1 MPNPLLMQRA
11 VVLSKIE
18 GAYNVD
24 AGPDPLI
31 DAMLVSDPEFTVD
44 PSVLE
49 RNFTR
54 FSLST
59 LPHRIGRKLAG
70 MKFGVEWR
78 GSGNPLVKP
87 KLGVHL
93 RAAGYAE
100 TQITAGASQV
110 GAVKAVAGSVQ
121 NPGVVAWGGAT
132 MGISS
137 PPEPILYKI
146 EVTTGGAS
154 GAAKVSITPDANAVD
169 KGYDTVQTNV
179 SLTTAQPLPLKAA
192 GNAAAVTP
200 TFAGNVAI
208 GQKWYVFVYPVGWL
222 YTPVSTGY
230 ESVTN
235 AMYMD
240 GILHKM
246 PGGRATFTME
256 ATAGQFPTATF
267 TYTGQYKPAV
277 DAPLPTNAVYE
288 NTQPPVVEL
297 ANLTIDEYLA
307 VVNKFS
313 FDQGN
318 KISPRS
324 DVSKSDGYNGV
335 NITGRDPKGGID
347 PEMTLVGDEDF
358 WGSMSSAE
366 QMFFRM
372 RLGSDVGNRSWVLG
386 PGVQYTGISYQNRDS
401 SLVLD
406 AGLRFPQW
414 VNGDDEVQFFFG

>member
-18 GAYNVD
+18 GTYNTD
-24 AGPDPLI
+24 AVPTPGL

-44 PSVLE
+44 PTVLE

-59 LPHRIGRKLAG
+59 LPHRMGRKLAG
-70 MKFGVEWR
+70 MKFGAEWR
-78 GSGNPLVKP
+78 GSGNPAVRP

-100 TQITAGASQV
+100 TQITAGAPQV
-110 GAVKAVAGSVQ
+110 GAVKPLNAG
-121 NPGVVAWGGAT
+121 PGAAEVSWGGAT
-132 MGISS
+132 MGVVS
-137 PPEPILYKI
+137 PPEPILYKM

-154 GAAKVSITPDANAVD
+154 GTARVSITPDANAVD
-169 KGYDTVQTNV
+169 KGYDAVQTNV
-179 SLTTAQPLPLKAA
+179 AFTSGTPIQLKQA
-192 GNAAAVTP
+192 GNGAAVTP
-200 TFAGNVAI
+200 TFAGNLVL
-208 GQKWYVFVYPVGWL
+208 GQQFFVFAYPVGWL
-222 YTPVSTGY
+222 YTPVSAGY
-230 ESVTN
+230 ESATN
-235 AMYMD
+235 YLYWD
-240 GILHKM
+240 GILHKL
-246 PGGRATFTME
+246 PGGRATFTLE
-256 ATAGQFPTATF
+256 ATAGQFPTGTF
-267 TYTGQYKPAV
+267 TYTGQYVPPV
-277 DAPLPTNAVYE
+277 DAAIPPNAVYE
-288 NTQPPVVEL
+288 TTQPPVVEL

-318 KISPRS
+318 QIAPRS

-347 PEMTLVGDEDF
+347 PEMALVGSEDF
-358 WGSMSSAE
+358 WNSMATAE
-366 QMFFRM
+366 RMFFRM
-372 RLGSDVGNRSWVLG
+372 RLGSDVGNRSWILG
-386 PGVQYTGISYQNRDS
+386 PAVQYTGLSYQNRDS
-401 SLVLD
+401 YLVLD